1 MSAIIRNVPD
11 ISPEDRRAL
20 EHVLGRALRD
30 DEQITISV
38 APAVETNSPAGQVDL
53 PDWLNLYEGLSDA
66 EIAELEGAILRRAD
80 LTRTAE

>member
-1 MSAIIRNVPD
+1 MSTIIRNVPD

-20 EHVLGRALRD
+20 EHVLGHALRD

-38 APAVETNSPAGQVDL
+38 APAVEANRPAGQVDL